1 MRIDFRTV
9 TGVVVAA
16 ALALTTAA
24 ADMLKLAAVTDHAD
38 ALYRIG
44 EEAVFTVTASSADM
58 AADRR
63 VVRPT
68 TGRKADSSRRSEGG
82 LAVQV
87 I

>member
-24 ADMLKLAAVTDHAD
+24 ADMLKLTAVTDHAD

-44 EEAVFTVTASSADM
+44 EEAVFTVTASNATGGK
-58 AADRR
+58 ATAG
-63 VVRPT
+63 RPAH
-68 TGRKADSSRRSEGG
+68 GWQESRFFKTK
-82 LAVQV
+82 
-87 I
+87 